1 MLQISIA
8 LLIFN
13 IDLFENILIGRN
25 YSIFIDFSIL
35 KNLIF

>member
-13 IDLFENILIGRN
+13 IDLFENILIRRN
-25 YSIFIDFSIL
+25 YSTFIDFSIL

>member
-25 YSIFIDFSIL
+25 YSTFIDFSIL